1 MEIDLTRKEYR
12 DLLDMLYIAE
22 WVLNANRDE
31 DDPRTKRYSKVEQ
44 KFFAMAKAMKYENLI
59 EYYPEDKNIFRQENM
74 KKRVPPTPSL
84 LNIKTRSFKMTWQS
98 DCQKKI

>member
-59 EYYPEDKNIFRQENM
+59 EYYPEDKKYFPTREYEETSSAHAFLAEYKDSIF
-74 KKRVPPTPSL
+74 
-84 LNIKTRSFKMTWQS
+84 
-98 DCQKKI
+98 